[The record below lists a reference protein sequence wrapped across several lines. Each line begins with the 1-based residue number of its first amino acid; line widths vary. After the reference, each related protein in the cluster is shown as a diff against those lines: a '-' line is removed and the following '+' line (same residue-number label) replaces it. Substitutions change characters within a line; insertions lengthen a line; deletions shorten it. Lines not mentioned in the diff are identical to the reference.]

1 MDKSNRKIFND
12 KVSLVYE
19 YNKQSPLFVRMA
31 NIEIEN
37 NNLDAAIEILSA
49 GIRLYP
55 EYAVAHFVL
64 GKAYTLIGSYKLA
77 LSSIKTGAELICSPK
92 TYEFYLREIENIK
105 KQRTLF
111 ETSRGSIFL
120 SKEEDYPD
128 VNQQDLF
135 DEALNGSDLQP
146 DTEEENEE
154 LARLAREISQAKI
167 PFEAGNSDQDDI
179 SFNDGTYKNV
189 IASETLAKIYISQ
202 GEINEAITVF
212 ENLKLKYPDKK
223 DYYDEQITGLM
234 PKQNNE

>member
-1 MDKSNRKIFND
+1 MDKSTRKIYND
-12 KVSLVYE
+12 KVSLIYE

-37 NNLDAAIEILSA
+37 NNLDAAIEILTA
-49 GIRLYP
+49 GIKLYP

-64 GKAYTLIGSYKLA
+64 GKAYTLMGNYKLA
-77 LSSIKTGAELICSPK
+77 LSSIKTGADLICSPK

-120 SKEEDYPD
+120 TKEEDYAD

-135 DEALNGSDLQP
+135 EETLNSSELQP
-146 DTEEENEE
+146 DKEVENEE
-154 LARLAREISQAKI
+154 LAQLAREISQAKI
-167 PFEAGNSDQDDI
+167 PFESGRADQDEI
-179 SFNDGTYKNV
+179 SFDDGDYKNV

-202 GEINEAITVF
+202 GEIKEAIAVF

-223 DYYDEQITGLM
+223 DYYDEQIAGLM
-234 PKQNNE
+234 PG